1 MMRAIPTSERANT
14 ALAAPSNDTA
24 EQTQF
29 VRMLKRESMPDQE
42 RRIHTHRDEHHQGMG
57 ERLIRF
63 TVDHSQRTLP
73 YSVL

>member
-29 VRMLKRESMPDQE
+29 VRMLKRECKPDQAPA
-42 RRIHTHRDEHHQGMG
+42 IHTHRDEHHQGMR
-57 ERLIRF
+57 ERLICF
-63 TVDHSQRTLP
+63 TIDHSQRTLS
-73 YSVL
+73 YRVL

>member
-1 MMRAIPTSERANT
+1 MMRAIPTSERANS

-29 VRMLKRESMPDQE
+29 VRMLKRECKPDQG
-42 RRIHTHRDEHHQGMG
+42 RPIPTHRDEHHQGMR
-57 ERLIRF
+57 ERLICF
-63 TVDHSQRTLP
+63 TFDHSQRMLR

>member
-42 RRIHTHRDEHHQGMG
+42 RRIHTHRDEHHQRM
-57 ERLIRF
+57 RPPLICITF
-63 TVDHSQRTLP
+63 DHSQRTLR

>member
-29 VRMLKRESMPDQE
+29 VRMLKRECKPDQGPQSTPIVTNITKE
-42 RRIHTHRDEHHQGMG
+42 
-57 ERLIRF
+57 
-63 TVDHSQRTLP
+63 
-73 YSVL
+73 